1 MFQARVEG
9 ERSMKR
15 KYIMSFI
22 VLLIIVVITSA
33 CGNDDKEQQANK
45 QSKAENNTE
54 KAVEDLELPEATL
67 QKLDSGEDVKALQHA
82 LKEIGYDIKD
92 KGEFDAATV
101 WAITDLQMQKD
112 LPLTGIYEQETAKA
126 VKQLVDDASD
136 FEPGKELPA
145 QAEPATTDSGT
156 NVIANPYEQLVLV
169 NKENALPADYI
180 PTDLV
185 VPDINYPFTE
195 DLPKKKVRKIAA
207 TAMEE
212 LFAASDEA
220 GLELFAQSGYR
231 SYDRQETVFA
241 SNVQSLGEEQANQ
254 VSARPGESE
263 HQTGLTMDVTSR
275 DVGFQLNE
283 DFAETDEGKW
293 LAENAAKYG
302 FIIRF
307 PKGKEEITQ
316 YQYEPWHIRY
326 VGKKAAK
333 EITENNLTLEEY
345 LTAE

>member
-1 MFQARVEG
+1 
-9 ERSMKR
+9 MKR
-15 KYIMSFI
+15 KHIISFI
-22 VLLIIVVITSA
+22 VLLFVLVFTSA
-33 CGNDDKEQQANK
+33 CGNDDKEQQADK
-45 QSKAENNTE
+45 QSKAEDNTE
-54 KAVEDLELPEATL
+54 NTMEELQLPEAAL
-67 QKLDSGEDVKALQHA
+67 QKLDSGEDVKALQLA

-92 KGEFDAATV
+92 NGDFDAATV

-112 LPLTGIYEQETAKA
+112 LPLTGIYEQETAEV
-126 VKQLVDDASD
+126 VKQLVEDGSHD
-136 FEPGKELPA
+136 FEPGKKLPA
-145 QAEPATTDSGT
+145 KAEPATTDSGT

-169 NKENALPADYI
+169 NKENALPADYT
-180 PTDLV
+180 PVDLV

-207 TAMEE
+207 TAIED
-212 LFAASDEA
+212 LFAAADKA

-275 DVGFQLNE
+275 DMGFQLNE
-283 DFAETDEGKW
+283 DFANTDEGKW
-293 LAENAAKYG
+293 LAENAAEYG

-333 EITENNLTLEEY
+333 EITENELTLEEY